1 MARTIYGTRARATPR
16 RRRPAVTSPL
26 PTRCPAPRPAWPPG
40 PARPPRLTPWPS
52 RPPSVELGG
61 AKYPTPLS
69 RAPRDTAPP
78 RGEAMIQH
86 TRSWRGHD
94 PDSIPAATT
103 TAAHATAASASSGAA
118 ASPSQRVEQLKPTPS
133 TLAAAERLS
142 AQTTDSM
149 DRPCS
154 HSTSDRHSVTAP
166 RPFLLR
172 HN

>member
-61 AKYPTPLS
+61 ARYPTPLS
-69 RAPRDTAPP
+69 RAPPDTAPP
-78 RGEAMIQH
+78 RGEAMIH
-86 TRSWRGHD
+86 
-94 PDSIPAATT
+94 DSIPAATT

-118 ASPSQRVEQLKPTPS
+118 PSPSQRVEQLKPLPPWQQ
-133 TLAAAERLS
+133 LS
-142 AQTTDSM
+142 SSAPKQRILWTD
-149 DRPCS
+149 PA
-154 HSTSDRHSVTAP
+154 VTAP
-166 RPFLLR
+166 AIVTRSLR
-172 HN
+172 HGHSCYGTIELSRFNLS

>member
-26 PTRCPAPRPAWPPG
+26 PTPCPAPRPAWPPG

-61 AKYPTPLS
+61 ARYPTPLS
-69 RAPRDTAPP
+69 RAPPDTAPP
-78 RGEAMIQH
+78 RGEAMIH
-86 TRSWRGHD
+86 
-94 PDSIPAATT
+94 DSIPAATT

>member
-1 MARTIYGTRARATPR
+1 MISLNDGAHNIRDQGTCTPAPAPARRHLAPPPPR
-16 RRRPAVTSPL
+16 
-26 PTRCPAPRPAWPPG
+26 PRPAPGLAARAGPPSEAHP
-40 PARPPRLTPWPS
+40 PAQPA
-52 RPPSVELGG
+52 PSVELGG
-61 AKYPTPLS
+61 ARYPTPLS
-69 RAPRDTAPP
+69 RAPPDTAPP
-78 RGEAMIQH
+78 RGEAMIH
-86 TRSWRGHD
+86 
-94 PDSIPAATT
+94 DSIPAATT

>member
-1 MARTIYGTRARATPR
+1 
-16 RRRPAVTSPL
+16 
-26 PTRCPAPRPAWPPG
+26 
-40 PARPPRLTPWPS
+40 
-52 RPPSVELGG
+52 
-61 AKYPTPLS
+61 
-69 RAPRDTAPP
+69 
-78 RGEAMIQH
+78 MIH
-86 TRSWRGHD
+86 
-94 PDSIPAATT
+94 DSIPAAAT

-118 ASPSQRVEQLKPTPS
+118 PSPSQRVEQLKPTPS